1 MRRGSSRD
9 DTQEGSPLPPF
20 RQGGR
25 MVQRFTVCTTF
36 VFGGNIVPEQQRPP
50 WPVRAPLTER
60 WGIPWFSSVRRG
72 SSRVDTRE
80 GSPLPPFSQG
90 GLMVQR
96 FTVCSA
102 FTFGGNINLGKVAKA
117 PLPKGG
123 SARRAVGDSVAL
135 HRGSSWDDTREESP
149 LPPL

>member
-1 MRRGSSRD
+1 
-9 DTQEGSPLPPF
+9 
-20 RQGGR
+20 
-25 MVQRFTVCTTF
+25 
-36 VFGGNIVPEQQRPP
+36 
-50 WPVRAPLTER
+50 
-60 WGIPWFSSVRRG
+60 
-72 SSRVDTRE
+72 
-80 GSPLPPFSQG
+80 
-90 GLMVQR
+90 MVQR

-149 LPPL
+149 LPPPLDKGGRVVPKAASTSFALR